1 MMKNHVTRQQT
12 SILVRQIDRKLISEL
27 HSLLWLWQ
35 WVTTWRLFLGTVLPV
50 FGLFWSWECPRQGW
64 FSNRMYYL
72 NPVMHSTTL
81 RRRMSKTFH
90 VQVDPGPVS
99 NLYRVQVPIPRA
111 KFIFVV
117 RVAGWSHLADAVCLS
132 SPCSKTAD
140 RKGSYCV
147 QESLQVC

>member
-1 MMKNHVTRQQT
+1 MIMAMSYHLTLVLGDSSPSVWLVLILGVST
-12 SILVRQIDRKLISEL
+12 SRMII
-27 HSLLWLWQ
+27 
-35 WVTTWRLFLGTVLPV
+35 F
-50 FGLFWSWECPRQGW
+50 
-64 FSNRMYYL
+64 NRMYYL

-81 RRRMSKTFH
+81 MRRMSKTFH

-132 SPCSKTAD
+132 FPCSKTAD

-147 QESLQVC
+147 AESLQVC

>member
-1 MMKNHVTRQQT
+1 MKNHVTRQQT

-35 WVTTWRLFLGTVLPV
+35 CVTTWRLFLGDSSPSAWLVLILGV
-50 FGLFWSWECPRQGW
+50 STPRMII
-64 FSNRMYYL
+64 SNRMYYL

-140 RKGSYCV
+140 RRGSYCV